1 MWTTTSATT
10 STASWPPRQLLRLL
24 RFERSRRLVRARHS
38 VTMTEVALEA
48 GFYDHAHMLLHEWH
62 RLAGC
67 RPDQWLSEELLS
79 VQAEADARDPD

>member
-1 MWTTTSATT
+1 
-10 STASWPPRQLLRLL
+10 
-24 RFERSRRLVRARHS
+24 
-38 VTMTEVALEA
+38 MTEVALEA